1 MAVKAILDKL
11 HISYIDVQLGEVFL
25 STPKSNIDMDE
36 LKKELEA
43 IGFELVE
50 NQQLKY
56 VERMKSLIIDLVRNP
71 EENKNPYNY
80 SHYLAREIGK
90 DYHYLSKIF
99 SEKEGITVEKYL
111 IYQRIEFVKELL
123 IYDEYNLSEIADKLN
138 YSSVSHLSNQF
149 KQVTGFSPTQFKKL
163 QDKDR
168 RTLDDI

>member
-1 MAVKAILDKL
+1 
-11 HISYIDVQLGEVFL
+11 
-25 STPKSNIDMDE
+25 MDE

-111 IYQRIEFVKELL
+111 IHQRIEFVKELL